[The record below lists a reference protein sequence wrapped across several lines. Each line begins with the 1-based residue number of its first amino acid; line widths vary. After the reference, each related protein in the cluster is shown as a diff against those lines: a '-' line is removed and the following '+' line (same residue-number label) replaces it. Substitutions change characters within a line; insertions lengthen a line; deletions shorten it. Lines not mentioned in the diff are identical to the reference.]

1 MHARSILGVATVA
14 AAALLVLP
22 ATRLSARAEQE
33 GTKSLFVSVLDDSG
47 NPVKDMTADEFR
59 LREDGTDREIETVR
73 PAQPPL
79 QVVFLVDTSDSAVR
93 LTQDIRSAVM
103 RFITEVHSVRNDAP
117 IELMEFGQAAVAA
130 TPFVTGNEDLQK
142 ALDRLVGKP
151 GATAVLLEG
160 LDQANADL
168 AKRPSPRRAVV
179 ALNIEPSRE
188 LNGDTNKVKDG
199 FRKSGAQLWSLSLV
213 YQDIA
218 RATPGRSST
227 TETRNAMLQTLAT
240 QSGGLRDTIMGQA
253 SMGDILK
260 QWADDLSYQ
269 YEIVYRRPGKSAKVV
284 QVGTTRGGVH
294 LHASGFAP
302 Q

>member
-1 MHARSILGVATVA
+1 MHVRPVLVASA
-14 AAALLVLP
+14 LIAAALLTLP
-22 ATRLSARAEQE
+22 AARLNARAEQE
-33 GTKSLFVSVLDDSG
+33 DTKSLFVSVLDDSG
-47 NPVKDMTADEFR
+47 KPVKDMTADEFR
-59 LREDGTDREIETVR
+59 LREDGTDREIDTVR

-79 QVVFLVDTSDSAVR
+79 QIVFLVDTSDSAVR

-103 RFITEVHSVRNDAP
+103 AFITQVHTLRNDAP
-117 IELMEFGQAAVAA
+117 VELMEFGQAAVAA

-142 ALDRLVGKP
+142 ALTRLVGKP
-151 GATAVLLEG
+151 GANAVLLEG

-240 QSGGLRDTIMGQA
+240 ETGGLRDTIVTQG
-253 SMGDILK
+253 SMPEILK
-260 QWADDLSYQ
+260 QWADDLTYQ
-269 YEIVYRRPGKSAKVV
+269 YEIVYKRPGRSAKVV